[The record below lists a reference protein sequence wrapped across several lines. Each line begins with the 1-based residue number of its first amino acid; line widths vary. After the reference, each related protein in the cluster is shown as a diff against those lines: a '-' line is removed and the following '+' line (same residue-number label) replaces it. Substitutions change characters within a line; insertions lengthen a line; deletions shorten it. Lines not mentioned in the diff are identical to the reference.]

1 MAEEL
6 ILTPDVTRAER
17 YQELMP
23 QIKGIMTGEQN
34 LIANLA
40 NVAAIL
46 HEGLGMLWTGFY
58 LKDGE
63 HELVLGPFQ
72 GPLACTRIQVGKG
85 VCGTAAST
93 QQTQVV
99 PNVHEFPGHIACSA
113 LSQSEIVVPLLAT
126 GRTRLVLDIDSQRLG
141 DFSAV
146 DQEFLE
152 EVMVLIRDHHD
163 WE

>member
-6 ILTPDVTRAER
+6 ILTPNLSRAER

-23 QIKGIMTGEQN
+23 QIKGIMIGEQN
-34 LIANLA
+34 LVANLA
-40 NVAAIL
+40 NIAAIL

-63 HELVLGPFQ
+63 DELVLGPFQ
-72 GPLACTRIQVGKG
+72 GPLACTRIQFGKG
-85 VCGTAAST
+85 VCGTAASSRT
-93 QQTQVV
+93 TQVV

-113 LSQSEIVVPLLAT
+113 LSKSEIVVPLVVE
-126 GRTRLVLDIDSQRLG
+126 GNTRLVLDIDSQQLE

-146 DQEFLE
+146 DQQFLE
-152 EVMVLIRDHHD
+152 EVMALIRNHHD

>member
-6 ILTPDVTRAER
+6 TLTPDLSRAER

-63 HELVLGPFQ
+63 DELVLGPFQ
-72 GPLACTRIQVGKG
+72 GPLACTRIRLGKG

-93 QQTQVV
+93 QTTQVV

-113 LSQSEIVVPLLAT
+113 LSQSEIVVPLIAGGT
-126 GRTRLVLDIDSQRLG
+126 TRLVLDIDSQCLE
-141 DFSAV
+141 DFSTV

-152 EVMVLIRDHHD
+152 EVMIMVRDHHD

>member
-6 ILTPDVTRAER
+6 TLTPDLSRAER

-63 HELVLGPFQ
+63 DELVLGPFQ
-72 GPLACTRIQVGKG
+72 GPLACTRIRLGKG

-93 QQTQVV
+93 QTTQVV

-113 LSQSEIVVPLLAT
+113 LSQSEIVVPLIAGGT
-126 GRTRLVLDIDSQRLG
+126 TRLVLDIDSQYLE
-141 DFSAV
+141 DFSTV

-152 EVMVLIRDHHD
+152 EVMIMVRDHHD